1 MPGLASLLVRF
12 QEKGGSS
19 RMAGPCR
26 RGVSSPTCTQAAV
39 PFPAFAYNHWYVR
52 MKSDLATVD
61 VIIVAVY
68 VLGTTLIGAWFTR
81 RQRDLRVYFV
91 GNRDVSWLLVLVSI
105 VATETST
112 V

>member
-1 MPGLASLLVRF
+1 
-12 QEKGGSS
+12 
-19 RMAGPCR
+19 
-26 RGVSSPTCTQAAV
+26 
-39 PFPAFAYNHWYVR
+39 

-61 VIIVAVY
+61 VIIVVAY

-91 GNRDVSWLLVLVSI
+91 GDRDVSWWLVLVSI

-112 V
+112 VTFLSVPGLAVGGKYVVMGNSFEQLLANTDALIAKVRAERGPVAHK